1 MPTASSRAL
10 TRIPLAGVALLA
22 LADTAIVALALPPI
36 LAELGTDVPGVA
48 AVLGVYAIV
57 LAAALLPA
65 ERLGRVYGMRALG
78 LAGVGLFALG
88 SVVCGLAGEIS
99 LLLIAR
105 AVQALG
111 GAALLVTAHAV
122 LVGDR
127 RSATG
132 QSLVLWR
139 QAVLLGTAAGPA
151 IGGALTQ
158 AFGWRSIFLIQAPV
172 ALAAAYGCLG
182 APRADLAARRTAR
195 HAAAPGRARAR
206 LRRHRGGALPDRP
219 PAGQRVEHR
228 AARGR
233 ARGEPD
239 AADRARG
246 RPHPRPGRHACR
258 RGRAAVAAGAAALAF
273 LPTASV
279 AWMILP
285 EVAVGIGT
293 GLALTAL
300 GGELLPD
307 RNGHE
312 SARLLTVRHLGSRSP
327 SSSSPRSRSTSWTP
341 PCTTRAS
348 AAWR

>member
-65 ERLGRVYGMRALG
+65 ERLGRIYGMRALG

-158 AFGWRSIFLIQAPV
+158 AFGWRSIFLVQAP
-172 ALAAAYGCLG
+172 
-182 APRADLAARRTAR
+182 
-195 HAAAPGRARAR
+195 
-206 LRRHRGGALPDRP
+206 
-219 PAGQRVEHR
+219 
-228 AARGR
+228 
-233 ARGEPD
+233 
-239 AADRARG
+239 
-246 RPHPRPGRHACR
+246 
-258 RGRAAVAAGAAALAF
+258 
-273 LPTASV
+273 
-279 AWMILP
+279 
-285 EVAVGIGT
+285 
-293 GLALTAL
+293 
-300 GGELLPD
+300 
-307 RNGHE
+307 
-312 SARLLTVRHLGSRSP
+312 SRSP
-327 SSSSPRSRSTSWTP
+327 PPTDASGRPARCRDAPHGPPCRCAWPRSGSSRAPSRRRSS
-341 PCTTRAS
+341 
-348 AAWR
+348 